1 MKNISCYIIILLC
14 AVNMPSH
21 ILCFAYLLAVA
32 TSLRQ
37 IMVLRFS
44 AIFSCG
50 LKCDY
55 GASFH
60 LQEGSFSMFND
71 WIYTSYCCTLHY
83 PILFLECHLLWVEAF
98 WIQTGAPHS
107 CRADS
112 SNSVD
117 IVCKEVFPS
126 KGWPFFTLILG
137 PCSLSAY
144 QLCESKTFQEN
155 QDSLQD
161 CSLSFLTFQSTPLPS
176 CPFILQRRKAEFSSR
191 LRHLQ
196 EVVKD
201 ESDPKSV
208 SQ

>member
-1 MKNISCYIIILLC
+1 MPIAHSTDLYYCPFYLNNDRLGDRRTVQKYLWKIQCKPSPPMKNISCYIIILLC

-126 KGWPFFTLILG
+126 KGWPFFTLSLG
-137 PCSLSAY
+137 LCSLSAY
-144 QLCESKTFQEN
+144 
-155 QDSLQD
+155 
-161 CSLSFLTFQSTPLPS
+161 
-176 CPFILQRRKAEFSSR
+176 
-191 LRHLQ
+191 
-196 EVVKD
+196 
-201 ESDPKSV
+201 
-208 SQ
+208 